1 MNIKDLGLIEYDKAL
16 RIQLDTLERVI
27 AKEEKDTLFLLE
39 HPPVITF
46 GKNGGFENL
55 LVDEEFLHQKGVQLV
70 KTSRGGNI
78 TCHFPGQLII
88 YPVFRLDKRAG
99 GIKRFFYDLEEII
112 INVLKNYKLQAERIP
127 GSTGVFV
134 GGRKIASMGIG
145 VRKWVSY
152 HGVALNLV
160 NDLSL
165 FDFITPCGLVGVEMT
180 SIHKERGDI
189 YPDMSKLKE
198 DIVYEFRKAFA
209 FA

>member
-1 MNIKDLGLIEYDKAL
+1 MKIIDLGLIDYDAAL
-16 RIQLDTLERVI
+16 QIQLKTLDRVI
-27 AKEEKDTLFLLE
+27 AGEEDNILFLLE
-39 HPPVITF
+39 HYPVITL
-46 GKNGGFENL
+46 GRNGGLENL
-55 LVDEEFLHQKGVQLV
+55 LVDKTTLGRKGIKVV

-78 TCHFPGQLII
+78 TCHFPGQLVF
-88 YPVFRLDKRAG
+88 YPIFKLERKKG
-99 GIKRFFYDLEEII
+99 GIKSFFYELEEVVIQ
-112 INVLKNYKLQAERIP
+112 VLKKYEISAERIENKA
-127 GSTGVFV
+127 GVFV
-134 GGRKIASMGIG
+134 AGKKIASMGIG